1 MPFITDC
8 VQPYSAF
15 FYILNIL
22 FMQFI
27 PYKVASNRKK
37 MENTALEVD
46 YCHLHDTKNLPSDNG
61 GDVW

>member
-1 MPFITDC
+1 
-8 VQPYSAF
+8 
-15 FYILNIL
+15 
-22 FMQFI
+22 MQFI